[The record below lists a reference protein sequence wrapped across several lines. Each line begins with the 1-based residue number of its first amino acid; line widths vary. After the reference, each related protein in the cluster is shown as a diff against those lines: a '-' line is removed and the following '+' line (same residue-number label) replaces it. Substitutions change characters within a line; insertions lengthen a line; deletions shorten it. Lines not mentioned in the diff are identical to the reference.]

1 MSTSKNKPANIV
13 IRLSHVDKTYDLGEE
28 KLEILKNI
36 SVTIESGE
44 LVAIV
49 GPSGSGKS
57 TLMHIMG
64 LLDKQTGGT
73 VELSGH
79 DVSDLSEVESAKL
92 RNQYIGFIFQQFNLL
107 SRTSAL
113 ENVLLPTLYSEPATD
128 KTSYAKQIL
137 TDLGLGDRLKNY
149 PNQLSGGQQQ
159 RVAIARALVNDPAVI
174 FADEPTGN
182 LDSKS
187 GHEVVEIL
195 KKLNAQGRTIVIV
208 THDLEL
214 AKMAHRTIK
223 IFDGEVISDTN
234 INSPKSRRSRQAK
247 EDEIVSYTRAYIP
260 GVKGSHTPGMLGKG
274 KKS

>member
-1 MSTSKNKPANIV
+1 MTRSTPKKANNQKV
-13 IRLSHVDKTYDLGEE
+13 VLELRDVSKTYQLGEDT
-28 KLEILKNI
+28 LTILKQVSLKI
-36 SVTIESGE
+36 YQGE

-64 LLDKQTGGT
+64 LLDKQS
-73 VELSGH
+73 SGQVFLTDK
-79 DVSDLSEVESAKL
+79 DVSQLSEEDLARL

-107 SRTSAL
+107 SRTTAV
-113 ENVLLPTLYSEPATD
+113 ENVLLPSLYSPDSSD
-128 KTSYAKQIL
+128 KTARAKEIL
-137 TDLGLGDRLKNY
+137 TMLGLGERLGNK

-159 RVAIARALVNDPAVI
+159 RVAIARSLINDPSVI

-195 KKLNAQGRTIVIV
+195 KKLNADGRTIVIV

-214 AKMAHRTIK
+214 ANIAHRIIK
-223 IFDGEVISDTN
+223 ILDGQIVSDT
-234 INSPKSRRSRQAK
+234 R
-247 EDEIVSYTRAYIP
+247 
-260 GVKGSHTPGMLGKG
+260 

>member
-1 MSTSKNKPANIV
+1 MSTSKNK
-13 IRLSHVDKTYDLGEE
+13 
-28 KLEILKNI
+28 KLEPVLELVDITKDYELGDQTLNILKG
-36 SVTIESGE
+36 VTLTITRGE

-64 LLDKQTGGT
+64 ILDKQTSGT
-73 VELSGH
+73 VKLAGREVVG
-79 DVSDLSEVESAKL
+79 LSESDAAAL
-92 RNQYIGFIFQQFNLL
+92 RNKYIGFIFQQFNLL

-113 ENVLLPTLYSEPATD
+113 ENVLLPTVYSGTTDSKVAYATE
-128 KTSYAKQIL
+128 IL
-137 TDLGLGDRLKNY
+137 TSLGLGERLKNF

-159 RVAIARALVNDPAVI
+159 RVAIARALINDPAVI

-195 KKLNAQGRTIVIV
+195 KKLNAEGRTIVIV

-214 AKMAHRTIK
+214 AKMANRTIK
-223 IFDGEVISDTN
+223 IFDGEVVSDLP
-234 INSPKSRRSRQAK
+234 S
-247 EDEIVSYTRAYIP
+247 
-260 GVKGSHTPGMLGKG
+260 GKAG
-274 KKS
+274 TTKKS

>member
-1 MSTSKNKPANIV
+1 MSKTKSKQIV
-13 IRLSHVDKTYDLGEE
+13 IKVDNVSKVYELGDEN
-28 KLEILKNI
+28 LKVLQNI
-36 SVTIESGE
+36 SVTIHAGE

-64 LLDKQTGGT
+64 LLDKQTSGT

-79 DVSDLSEVESAKL
+79 DVSGMGEVELAKL
-92 RNQYIGFIFQQFNLL
+92 RNEYIGFIFQQFNLL

-113 ENVLLPTLYSEPATD
+113 ENVLLPTVYSQTLVNQ
-128 KTSYAKQIL
+128 SAKAIELL
-137 TDLGLGDRLKNY
+137 TGLGLGDRLKNY

-159 RVAIARALVNDPAVI
+159 RVAIARALINDPSVI

-187 GHEVVEIL
+187 GHEVIEIL
-195 KKLNAQGRTIVIV
+195 KKLNAEGRTIVIV

-214 AKMAHRTIK
+214 AKVAHRTIH
-223 IFDGEVISDTN
+223 IFDGEIISDT
-234 INSPKSRRSRQAK
+234 R
-247 EDEIVSYTRAYIP
+247 
-260 GVKGSHTPGMLGKG
+260 
-274 KKS
+274 KK

>member
-1 MSTSKNKPANIV
+1 MSTPKNKKAEAV
-13 IRLSHVDKTYDLGEE
+13 IRVTGISKFYDLGEE
-28 KLEILKNI
+28 KLQVLDSV
-36 SVTIESGE
+36 SVTINQGE

-64 LLDKQTGGT
+64 LLDKQSVGT
-73 VELSGH
+73 VELAGH
-79 DVSDLSEVESAKL
+79 DVSDLTEVELAKL

-113 ENVLLPTLYSEPATD
+113 ENVLLPNTYSEPPVD
-128 KTSYAKQIL
+128 KTAKAIETL
-137 TDLGLGDRLKNY
+137 TDLGLGERLKNY

-159 RVAIARALVNDPAVI
+159 RVAIARALINDPAVI

-195 KKLNAQGRTIVIV
+195 KKLNKEGRTIVIV

-214 AKMAHRTIK
+214 AKMAKRTIR
-223 IFDGEVISDTN
+223 IFDGKVISDTRT
-234 INSPKSRRSRQAK
+234 K
-247 EDEIVSYTRAYIP
+247 
-260 GVKGSHTPGMLGKG
+260 
-274 KKS
+274 

>member
-1 MSTSKNKPANIV
+1 MKSGVKVEKNKRQNHV
-13 IRLSHVDKTYDLGEE
+13 INLSDVTKSYDLGGE
-28 KLEILKNI
+28 KLQILKGI
-36 SVTIESGE
+36 SVTINQGE

-64 LLDKQTGGT
+64 LLDKQSEGR
-73 VELSGH
+73 VELAGN
-79 DVSDLSEVESAKL
+79 DVSGLNEVELAKM

-113 ENVLLPTLYSEPATD
+113 ENVLLPTIYNETPTD
-128 KTSYAKQIL
+128 HTASAKQIL
-137 TDLGLGDRLKNY
+137 TDLGLGERLKNY

-187 GHEVVEIL
+187 GHEVIEIL
-195 KKLNAQGRTIVIV
+195 KKLNAEGRTIVIV

-223 IFDGEVISDTN
+223 IFDGEIISDT
-234 INSPKSRRSRQAK
+234 R
-247 EDEIVSYTRAYIP
+247 
-260 GVKGSHTPGMLGKG
+260 
-274 KKS
+274 KK

>member
-1 MSTSKNKPANIV
+1 MRVTESMPKSNLKKEVVLT
-13 IRLSHVDKTYDLGEE
+13 LSHVNKIYELGDQT
-28 KLEILKNI
+28 LAILKDI
-36 SVTIESGE
+36 SLTIYKGE

-64 LLDKQTGGT
+64 LLDKQSTGT
-73 VELSGH
+73 VTLATH
-79 DVSDLSEVESAKL
+79 DASSLTEIEAAKL
-92 RNQYIGFIFQQFNLL
+92 RNRYIGFIFQQFNLL

-113 ENVLLPTLYSEPATD
+113 ENVLLPTIYTEGSTGKAEYAT
-128 KTSYAKQIL
+128 KL
-137 TDLGLGDRLKNY
+137 LNDLGLGERLANY

-159 RVAIARALVNDPAVI
+159 RVAIARALINDPAVI

-195 KKLNAQGRTIVIV
+195 KKLNNEGRTIVIV

-214 AKMAHRTIK
+214 AKMAKRTIK
-223 IFDGEVISDTN
+223 IFDGKVVSDTT
-234 INSPKSRRSRQAK
+234 K
-247 EDEIVSYTRAYIP
+247 
-260 GVKGSHTPGMLGKG
+260 
-274 KKS
+274 